1 MKRYLSICCAAAIG
15 LFLAAGASAQSAP
28 GVHVGVAAGTGS
40 PAGDTKDTF
49 ETGFNGSAFLNWT
62 PAASPVG
69 LRVEGMYHNMGVE
82 SEASPDTGDAEIIA
96 GLAGAVIAPKN
107 GTVKPY
113 AVAGGGAYNVDVDRL
128 GLVATRGYNE
138 TELGWNAGGGV
149 AFPLGKTNVFV
160 EARYHSINTD
170 GRDVERIQL
179 IPVTVGIVF

>member
-1 MKRYLSICCAAAIG
+1 MRKLLAICCAAAIG
-15 LFLAAGASAQSAP
+15 FVAASACGQSAS
-28 GVHVGVAAGTGS
+28 GVHFGVAAGAGA
-40 PAGDTKDTF
+40 PAGDTGDTF

-62 PAASPVG
+62 PAVSPVG

-82 SEASPDTGDAEIIA
+82 SQTDPDTGDAEIIA

-107 GTVKPY
+107 GTVKQY
-113 AVAGGGAYNVDVDRL
+113 AVGGGGVYNVDVDRL

-179 IPVTVGIVF
+179 VPVTVGIVF